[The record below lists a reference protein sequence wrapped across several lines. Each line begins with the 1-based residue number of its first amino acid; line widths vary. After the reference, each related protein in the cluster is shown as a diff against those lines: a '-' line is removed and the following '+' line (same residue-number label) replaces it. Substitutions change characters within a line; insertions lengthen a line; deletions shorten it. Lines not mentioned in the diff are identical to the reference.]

1 MALQEW
7 MESLREVERTPWRPV
22 GTPAAVA
29 LGILFALVAWFD
41 ATARPVWV
49 PVLDSVNL
57 IFHESG
63 HPVFGLLPGE
73 TIAILGGTL
82 MQLAVP
88 LMVGGS
94 FWWKR
99 QAAGFGFAGFWLF
112 QNFHNIAA
120 YMADARAQELPLVGG
135 GEHDW
140 TTLFTQW
147 GCLGRDTDIARVVAA
162 LGWLGMLAAALW
174 LGWHWR
180 LRSQDG
186 V

>member
-120 YMADARAQELPLVGG
+120 YMADARAQELTSCLSSAARSATDEHVVGLG
-135 GEHDW
+135 VCCTATMFW
-140 TTLFTQW
+140 
-147 GCLGRDTDIARVVAA
+147 CLLRVTCSVRRCGAN
-162 LGWLGMLAAALW
+162 
-174 LGWHWR
+174 R
-180 LRSQDG
+180 RQRCSRN
-186 V
+186 VI

>member
-1 MALQEW
+1 MFQDWIDALK
-7 MESLREVERTPWRPV
+7 EVAETPWRRL
-22 GTPAAVA
+22 GTPAAA
-29 LGILFALVAWFD
+29 SLGTLFAIIAWLEAASD
-41 ATARPVWV
+41 PTWV

-57 IFHESG
+57 IFHEAG

-88 LMVGGS
+88 LLVGGS

-99 QAAGFGFAGFWLF
+99 QTAGFGFACFWFF

-120 YMADARAQELPLVGG
+120 YMADARAQLLPLVGG

-140 TTLFTQW
+140 TTLFGQW
-147 GCLGRDTDIARVVAA
+147 GWLARDTAIARTVAA
-162 LGWLGMLAAALW
+162 LGWVGMLMAAAW
-174 LGWHWR
+174 LGWRWHQR
-180 LRSQDG
+180 GAES
-186 V
+186 